1 MGFDGKTL
9 IHPSQIA
16 PCHAAFAPSGEEL
29 ARAAR
34 LVAAATGGAERFEGA
49 MIETMHVDAARRLL
63 ARQSADGS
71 R

>member
-1 MGFDGKTL
+1 M
-9 IHPSQIA
+9 
-16 PCHAAFAPSGEEL
+16 
-29 ARAAR
+29 ARAER

-63 ARQSADGS
+63 ARQSGDAD